1 MALNDPRPSHPDKFI
16 FSEPAFPSAY
26 GTTNGNDGLTMRDY
40 FAGQAL
46 IAAYASWMADCRD
59 ANSSSEFMAEEC
71 YLIADAMIAAR
82 SGHGRPTGE
91 A

>member
-1 MALNDPRPSHPDKFI
+1 VSKDEGDQ
-16 FSEPAFPSAY
+16 PAFPSAY

-46 IAAYASWMADCRD
+46 VAAYPSWMADCRD
-59 ANSSSEFMAEEC
+59 ANMSSAHMAQEC

>member
-1 MALNDPRPSHPDKFI
+1 MKIVDTGGL
-16 FSEPAFPSAY
+16 AFPSAY

-46 IAAYASWMADCRD
+46 ASFDWAHRETTYEQD
-59 ANSSSEFMAEEC
+59 ARQC
-71 YLIADAMIAAR
+71 YQLADAMIKAR

>member
-1 MALNDPRPSHPDKFI
+1 VKTVDTGG
-16 FSEPAFPSAY
+16 PAFPSAY

-40 FAGQAL
+40 FAGQAISGL
-46 IAAYASWMADCRD
+46 VGQCSAIHTEMLANIAY
-59 ANSSSEFMAEEC
+59 NV
-71 YLIADAMIAAR
+71 ADAMIAVR

>member
-1 MALNDPRPSHPDKFI
+1 VSDDSG
-16 FSEPAFPSAY
+16 PAFPACNEAWNNQTL
-26 GTTNGNDGLTMRDY
+26 GMTLRDY

-46 IAAYASWMADCRD
+46 AGVWAGRESDFVKISAPTTTDVAIACYA
-59 ANSSSEFMAEEC
+59 
-71 YLIADAMIAAR
+71 IADAMIAAR